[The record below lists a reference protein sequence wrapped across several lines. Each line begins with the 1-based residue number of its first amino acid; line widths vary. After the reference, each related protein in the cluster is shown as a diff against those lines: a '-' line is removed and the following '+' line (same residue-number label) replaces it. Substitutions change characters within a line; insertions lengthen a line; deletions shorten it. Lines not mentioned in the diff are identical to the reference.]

1 MRPLLSGLCALVLLL
16 GGELAAPGAA
26 ALPAISASS
35 ASFALDSSGSA
46 SPPAESPPWATTP
59 VERPRAELDTG
70 TGTGTGASAEGGGDA
85 GISADAGGAGNAGGG
100 SEAGVGAGVATDAS
114 ADASAGVDADADAD
128 GQPESGETQL
138 GVAPDPEPGLAL
150 GVAPE
155 TAQPGLQAA
164 QRPTLAQVR
173 ADIVRITNEL
183 RAAQGKRALKTDPR
197 LDAIALTWSE
207 VQARDK
213 TMKHNPAMSSQ
224 VPAGWVRVGEN
235 VAYGYSSAAA
245 VMEGWRTSPGHYA
258 NIIQEQYTHIGV
270 GVAYSAGGVAY
281 YTQVFA
287 AYPGGLA
294 APGVFVDVNPGAPF
308 YKEITWM
315 FEAGLSNGSAVP
327 SGRAYLPKSS
337 VSREAM
343 AAFLYR
349 LNTPAGATKPA
360 GYTVPSVS
368 PFADVPTNHKFYKEI
383 AWMGASGISTGN
395 AQPRGKPTYDP
406 RGAVSRE
413 AMAAFIA
420 RMEGTNGYKAPPTSR
435 FQDVAPR
442 DKFYTQISWMY
453 DSGLS
458 TGTRQ
463 PGALPKYEPRQSV
476 SREAMAAFIYRLR
489 H

>member
-1 MRPLLSGLCALVLLL
+1 MKPLLSGLCALVLLL
-16 GGELAAPGAA
+16 GSDLAAPGAA

-35 ASFALDSSGSA
+35 ALESSGSA
-46 SPPAESPPWATTP
+46 SPPAESPPWAGTE
-59 VERPRAELDTG
+59 VEPPGSGADVAADADTG
-70 TGTGTGASAEGGGDA
+70 TDTG
-85 GISADAGGAGNAGGG
+85 ADAGA
-100 SEAGVGAGVATDAS
+100 
-114 ADASAGVDADADAD
+114 DADADA
-128 GQPESGETQL
+128 GTNAGVQPEGVGTQR
-138 GVAPDPEPGLAL
+138 ELAL
-150 GVAPE
+150 DPALEIAPETAPGTAPE

-173 ADIVRITNEL
+173 ADVVRITNEL
-183 RAAQGKRALKTDPR
+183 RAAQGRGALKSDPR

-224 VPAGWVRVGEN
+224 VPAGWARVGEN

-245 VMEGWRTSPGHYA
+245 VMEGWRTSSGHYA
-258 NIIQEQYTHIGV
+258 NIIQTQYTHIGV
-270 GVAYSAGGVAY
+270 GVAYSTGGVPY

-315 FEAGLSNGSAVP
+315 FESGLSNGSAVP

-420 RMEGTNGYKAPPTSR
+420 RMEGTNGYKAPRTSS
-435 FQDVAPR
+435 FQDVAPN

-458 TGTRQ
+458 TGTKQ